1 MKKLLTSKGLLMD
14 ERMHITGT
22 ETNKM
27 KKEEDVSWKG
37 PMIESLLRKA
47 VQYGTEEYS
56 TPQYSTVQY
65 STGQYSTVQ
74 YSTVQYSTL
83 QYSTVQYTTVQYR
96 TGK

>member
-1 MKKLLTSKGLLMD
+1 MKKLLISKGLLMD

-65 STGQYSTVQ
+65 STPQYRTVQYSTVQ
-74 YSTVQYSTL
+74 YSTVQYSTV
-83 QYSTVQYTTVQYR
+83 QNRYVKYSQ
-96 TGK
+96 

>member
-27 KKEEDVSWKG
+27 KREEDVSWPR
-37 PMIESLLRKA
+37 PMIESLLGKA
-47 VQYGTEEYS
+47 EQYGTV
-56 TPQYSTVQY
+56 QKSTVHH

-74 YSTVQYSTL
+74 YSTP
-83 QYSTVQYTTVQYR
+83 QYTTVQNR
-96 TGK
+96 